1 MKSSGSR
8 QSPVADSRGH
18 DKEKKNF
25 LTDWAKKD
33 PLDKIN

>member
-1 MKSSGSR
+1 MNSSGSR
-8 QSPVADSRGH
+8 QTPVVDSCGH
-18 DKEKKNF
+18 DKEKTNF